1 MADRASS
8 SFSAAS
14 IRRPVLLSALEAVS
28 PAVVRE
34 AGVRT
39 GMARHGWFVSS
50 GFETERTG
58 LV

>member
-1 MADRASS
+1 M
-8 SFSAAS
+8 
-14 IRRPVLLSALEAVS
+14 LLSALEAVS